1 MTVSGDRCCPKR
13 NGEQRF
19 YCAQVTGVFG
29 SSMEVMISVCGET
42 PTQGEVFHCG
52 DAYATIVSVDP
63 RGNPVELPFDLA
75 PECPADLLRCRDA
88 ADRCAPK
95 SVTFIC

>member
-1 MTVSGDRCCPKR
+1 
-13 NGEQRF
+13 
-19 YCAQVTGVFG
+19 
-29 SSMEVMISVCGET
+29 MEVMISVCGET

-88 ADRCAPK
+88 ALVA
-95 SVTFIC
+95 